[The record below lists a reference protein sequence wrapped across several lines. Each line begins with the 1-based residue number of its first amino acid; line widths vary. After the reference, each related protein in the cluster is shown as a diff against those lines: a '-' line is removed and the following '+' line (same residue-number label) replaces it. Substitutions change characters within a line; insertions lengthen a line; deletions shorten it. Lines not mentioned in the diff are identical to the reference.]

1 MNIPLY
7 KRAASKLDKMIL
19 IRKVTEQVMDC
30 GRVRFLRLA
39 QKIWKEVSFRTAQ
52 DKVSH
57 ALRDGISKPGAAAT
71 RETTTTTTSSIMR
84 ITATEKKQ
92 IDPLALLAATSQMK
106 LPLADLPVAVIITT
120 TPTTEAPSSSS
131 CCQDDTNEQELTS
144 VNNCRQPSEAA
155 DPLSLQNV
163 PLSDTTEESQCHDET
178 KAQGLT
184 SENNC
189 RLPADERAA
198 ADPLSLQSVLL
209 PLGIKQES
217 FESHRAT
224 DGTLINNDDA
234 EISQST
240 ISQEGKEATDP
251 TGDHI
256 YI

>member
-39 QKIWKEVSFRTAQ
+39 QKKIWKEVSFRTAQ

-57 ALRDGISKPGAAAT
+57 ALRDGISKPGAAAAT
-71 RETTTTTTSSIMR
+71 RETTTTTSIMR

-131 CCQDDTNEQELTS
+131 SCCCQDDTKEQELTS
-144 VNNCRQPSEAA
+144 ENNCRQPSEAA

-163 PLSDTTEESQCHDET
+163 PLSDTTSEEPQRHDET

-198 ADPLSLQSVLL
+198 TDPLSLQSVLL

-217 FESHRAT
+217 FETHRAT
-224 DGTLINNDDA
+224 DGTLINDDS

-240 ISQEGKEATDP
+240 ISQEGKEATD
-251 TGDHI
+251 HR
-256 YI
+256 